1 MISAV
6 IAAYNAEK
14 YIAKVLNSL
23 LEQTMLP
30 DEIIIVND
38 GSKDNTLGI
47 LREYPKK
54 LSAGLRKKF
63 RNVKGYKII
72 DQKNKGP
79 AGASNAAIE
88 AARGEIIISVD
99 SDAILDKNFIE
110 KAVDVLKK
118 HNAVGVV
125 GGYIRTANPENFW
138 ARMMGYDLEYRY
150 DHIGGKGAE
159 KAIVEHVSP
168 NNTAYRKD
176 IFKKAGKFNQE
187 YQYCQDVEFS
197 YRVLETGYKIVLLKN
212 AGSKHYWRETFW
224 QYTKQQFNVA
234 YWRMKLV
241 RKNPRKAKGDN
252 VAGARMFIQVPV
264 TGLICLLGAAGIFY
278 NTLWIPAGALAGIL
292 LIERY
297 EEAIYVMRKKKS
309 FSALLMPF
317 VHIWRN
323 IVWGFAG
330 ISYFV
335 IKK

>member
-1 MISAV
+1 MISTV

-14 YIAKVLNSL
+14 YIAKVLNSV

-38 GSKDNTLGI
+38 GSKDNTLRI

-54 LSAGLRKKF
+54 LNNNLRKKF

-88 AARGEIIISVD
+88 AAKGEIIISVD
-99 SDAILDKNFIE
+99 SDAILDKEFIE

-118 HNAVGVV
+118 HNTVGVV

-138 ARMMGYDLEYRY
+138 AKMMGYDLEYRY
-150 DHIGGKGAE
+150 DHIGGRGVE

-168 NNTAYRKD
+168 NNTAYRKE
-176 IFKKAGKFNQE
+176 IFKKVGYFNQE
-187 YQYCQDVEFS
+187 YHYCQDVEFS
-197 YRVLETGYKIVLLKN
+197 YRVLEAGYKIVLLKN
-212 AGSKHYWRETFW
+212 VGSKHYWKESFW

-241 RKNPRKAKGDN
+241 RKNPGKVKGDK

-264 TGLICLLGAAGIFY
+264 TGMVCLLGVTGIFY
-278 NTLWIPAGALAGIL
+278 IALWVVAGVVAGIL
-292 LIERY
+292 LVERY

-309 FSALLMPF
+309 LSALLMPF
-317 VHIWRN
+317 VHLWRN
-323 IVWGFAG
+323 MVWGFAG